1 MIGQWLLIALVL
13 VSLKGSNFVSRFLSL
28 FCCIVTVPFAV
39 VSLLPQKHP
48 LSTNVVIAI
57 WVSRSPHMGDC
68 VGIRRHQSREQ
79 IAAAAWM
86 IAGSPATLQRCPHA

>member
-57 WVSRSPHMGDC
+57 WCLGALTWVIAWVFAGISLASKSRQ
-68 VGIRRHQSREQ
+68 RH
-79 IAAAAWM
+79 
-86 IAGSPATLQRCPHA
+86 G